1 MVITRFY
8 KNHLF
13 PHRNHLIYLEKF
25 SILFQIQSLKKM
37 TSREIR
43 VFRNL
48 SSKLIKIEER
58 GRLLGILIARGVGL
72 KEEEEFVRHEEGKL
86 KCQKTNLKK

>member
-1 MVITRFY
+1 
-8 KNHLF
+8 
-13 PHRNHLIYLEKF
+13 
-25 SILFQIQSLKKM
+25 M

-86 KCQKTNLKK
+86 KCQKTNLKKRKEIIKLLMIEKIMVVNVMMIAWG